1 MHVVLR
7 TGSEIRTDPFDA
19 GEGKISLVDIIARP
33 EGAPFTAGMAEIWN
47 SAPIE
52 FEYDDDGAVC
62 FMLDGE
68 VTLTEDGESVSF
80 QPGDVAFIPQR
91 EGLKVVWE
99 SPSYGRFYYV
109 TYPHWR

>member
-1 MHVVLR
+1 MHMVLKKAA
-7 TGSEIRTDPFDA
+7 EIRTEPFDA
-19 GEGKISLVDIIARP
+19 GEGRISLVDIIARP

-52 FEYDDDGAVC
+52 FDYDSDCAVC
-62 FMLDGE
+62 FMLVGE

-80 QPGDVAFIPQR
+80 QPGDVVFIPQR

-99 SPSYGRFYYV
+99 SPSHGMFSYV